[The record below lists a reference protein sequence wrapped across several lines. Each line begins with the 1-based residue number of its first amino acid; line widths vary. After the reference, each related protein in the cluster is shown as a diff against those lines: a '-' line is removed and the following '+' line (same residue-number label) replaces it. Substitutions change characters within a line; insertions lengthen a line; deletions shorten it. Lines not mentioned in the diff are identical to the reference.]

1 MQRLSRNE
9 GWDVPSPQLQR
20 NRSFSSDRNSMPA
33 SLASPPS
40 VAPDPAYI
48 TAAAASQIITSDHQS
63 QIDDWF
69 DENGGK
75 VDSETAVVS
84 PASLTLVNSFLDQ
97 LLFSILACAR
107 STAIFALRPAVAEV
121 LRPRLAK
128 DAIDGADEELQEFL
142 GGGDDDIS
150 VFHDGLESRG
160 KWDLNLAWW
169 RTRLRCMV
177 FTRLGDMEEEDEEI
191 YIDRARLEE
200 ANEDHHRNPRE
211 LDIIS
216 PAAAI
221 FLTSILEFIGE
232 HALMVAGEAAFN
244 RREIR
249 HLRHENEVPSQA
261 EQVVVEDIDMEK
273 LAFNTTLGRLWR
285 SWKKRVRAPSISHSR
300 PISRD
305 FMRRRA
311 ASLSGSPSVSELGDL
326 NHDIDQMPRSSVAEI
341 LREEQEINLP
351 GVSSTEGQ
359 LDSVTRAIELSQ
371 IAASET
377 ICIKERSGIRPR
389 SMLPYTH
396 RLDPED
402 LLRPKYLVST
412 RRQRSSSLPNPK
424 LKPYGH
430 SARGEVLKPT
440 ERPEL
445 ALSQHANQPQAD
457 ENILSL
463 EDEPSLTSDDHV
475 TANPLHTRPNDNL
488 ENQAKQLKPTR
499 NLDSVSSSHP
509 NDSNL
514 LENRAALYAE
524 SMLLSSGDQ
533 VGDRS
538 LALARDNKW
547 VEPAMKASL
556 KSNIPQLEKG
566 DPIDYHSPHYS
577 NSERNARS
585 EKWETHILRDNL
597 IPRNLAIMQGGRI
610 DPAAEPVLQEE
621 GATHEKRS
629 INALYEVAS
638 IPRKEPETT
647 LRANRDVR
655 LSPIKAD
662 TPPSELEYGVA
673 PPLTPLRELVEGAY
687 DSSENSSSISVS
699 QGVSRPEPLFNSPE
713 LTQFIESPIPGS
725 STPPNFSPTIRSPR
739 GNKISELRT
748 ELPPVNT
755 AGADRAAVQRITPS
769 PVLTRDGVSPLV
781 RTSTSSNRPL
791 TSASGTSQFSHKIK
805 TLIGRESTEGSRQ
818 PPLRRTSS
826 EGSGTASDVQVA
838 NAPKAIDRQRSFE
851 QLIKSDE
858 TIQYTLTPKS
868 VRDMEVMICANCLL
882 CAELIKSG
890 FRFHTITTRLAKSQ
904 RDYRSLPLRRV
915 ARARFNPTNNRSH
928 NRFTQG
934 FKWSSVQFFL

>member
-40 VAPDPAYI
+40 VAPDPTYI
-48 TAAAASQIITSDHQS
+48 AAAAASQIITSDHQS

-107 STAIFALRPAVAEV
+107 STAIIALRPAVAEV

-142 GGGDDDIS
+142 GGGDDDDIS
-150 VFHDGLESRG
+150 VFHDGLESRC
-160 KWDLNLAWW
+160 KWDLNLAWR

-177 FTRLGDMEEEDEEI
+177 FTRLGDMEEGDEDI
-191 YIDRARLEE
+191 YIERERLGE
-200 ANEDHHRNPRE
+200 ANEDHQRNPRE

-249 HLRHENEVPSQA
+249 HLRHENEIPSQA

-285 SWKKRVRAPSISHSR
+285 SWKKRVRTPSISHSR

-311 ASLSGSPSVSELGDL
+311 ASLSGSPSVSELGDS
-326 NHDIDQMPRSSVAEI
+326 NHDVDHMPRSSVGET

-351 GVSSTEGQ
+351 GVSST
-359 LDSVTRAIELSQ
+359 DSKLNSGARAVELPQ
-371 IAASET
+371 IAASE
-377 ICIKERSGIRPR
+377 INCMKERSVIRPR
-389 SMLPYTH
+389 SMSLYPH
-396 RLDPED
+396 QLDSGDLTVPEF
-402 LLRPKYLVST
+402 LVLT

-430 SARGEVLKPT
+430 SAQAAVLTST
-440 ERPEL
+440 ERLEL
-445 ALSQHANQPQAD
+445 AQSQNANQHQAD
-457 ENILSL
+457 GNISIL
-463 EDEPSLTSDDHV
+463 EDEPSLIIDDHV
-475 TANPLHTRPNDNL
+475 TADPVHTRPNDQVK
-488 ENQAKQLKPTR
+488 NQAKQVKSTSNP
-499 NLDSVSSSHP
+499 DSITSSHP
-509 NDSNL
+509 NDPNL
-514 LENRAALYAE
+514 LANRDGSKAE
-524 SMLLSSGDQ
+524 SMLLNPDDQ
-533 VGDRS
+533 VGERS
-538 LALARDNKW
+538 FASARDGKW
-547 VEPAMKASL
+547 AEQAMKASL
-556 KSNIPQLEKG
+556 ESNIPQLEKG
-566 DPIDYHSPHYS
+566 DPVDNHSTHS
-577 NSERNARS
+577 SSSETNARS
-585 EKWETHILRDNL
+585 EKSKTHTLRDNF
-597 IPRNLAIMQGGRI
+597 IPRHLAIMQGRGI
-610 DPAAEPVLQEE
+610 DPTAEPVPEE
-621 GATHEKRS
+621 EVARQEKR
-629 INALYEVAS
+629 NVTALYEVVS
-638 IPRKEPETT
+638 IPQREPEVTWRKE
-647 LRANRDVR
+647 LANRDVR
-655 LSPIKAD
+655 LSPTKSN
-662 TPPSELEYGVA
+662 TPPSGFEYGTA

-687 DSSENSSSISVS
+687 DSSENSSSVSVS
-699 QGVSRPEPLFNSPE
+699 QGISRSEQLSNSPE
-713 LTQFIESPIPGS
+713 LTQFAEPPIPGS
-725 STPPNFSPTIRSPR
+725 STPPNFSPTVRSPR
-739 GNKISELRT
+739 GNKTSELRT

-769 PVLTRDGVSPLV
+769 PVLARDGVNPLV

-805 TLIGRESTEGSRQ
+805 TLIRRESTEGSRQ
-818 PPLRRTSS
+818 LLLRRTSS
-826 EGSGTASDVQVA
+826 EGSGTASDGQIA
-838 NAPKAIDRQRSFE
+838 SAPKAFDRQTSFE

-868 VRDMEVMICANCLL
+868 VRDMEVMI
-882 CAELIKSG
+882 
-890 FRFHTITTRLAKSQ
+890 
-904 RDYRSLPLRRV
+904 
-915 ARARFNPTNNRSH
+915 
-928 NRFTQG
+928 
-934 FKWSSVQFFL
+934 

>member
-20 NRSFSSDRNSMPA
+20 NRSFSSDRNSMPT

-48 TAAAASQIITSDHQS
+48 AAAAASQIITTDHQS

-107 STAIFALRPAVAEV
+107 STAIVALRPAVAEV

-128 DAIDGADEELQEFL
+128 DAIDGADEELHEFL
-142 GGGDDDIS
+142 GGGDDDDIS

-160 KWDLNLAWW
+160 KWDLYLSWR

-177 FTRLGDMEEEDEEI
+177 FTRLGDMEEEDEGM
-191 YIDRARLEE
+191 YIEQERLEE
-200 ANEDHHRNPRE
+200 ANEDDQRDPRE

-249 HLRHENEVPSQA
+249 HLRHENDIPSQA
-261 EQVVVEDIDMEK
+261 DQVVVEDVDMEK

-311 ASLSGSPSVSELGDL
+311 ASLSGSPSVSELGDS
-326 NHDIDQMPRSSVAEI
+326 NHDLDHMPRSSVAET
-341 LREEQEINLP
+341 LREEQEINSS
-351 GVSSTEGQ
+351 GVPSTDSK
-359 LDSVTRAIELSQ
+359 LDSVARTIELPQ
-371 IAASET
+371 IAACE
-377 ICIKERSGIRPR
+377 INWMKERSGVRSR
-389 SMLPYTH
+389 SMLLYPH
-396 RLDPED
+396 QLDLGDVTVPEF
-402 LLRPKYLVST
+402 LVST

-430 SARGEVLKPT
+430 SAQGEVLTST
-440 ERPEL
+440 EKLEN
-445 ALSQHANQPQAD
+445 ALSQHANQHQAD
-457 ENILSL
+457 ENISSL
-463 EDEPSLTSDDHV
+463 EDEPSLITDDV
-475 TANPLHTRPNDNL
+475 TADPVHMRPNDHLDNK
-488 ENQAKQLKPTR
+488 AKQVKSTNNPDPVT
-499 NLDSVSSSHP
+499 SSHP

-514 LENRAALYAE
+514 MAFHDDSRAE
-524 SMLLSSGDQ
+524 SMLLNPDDQ
-533 VGDRS
+533 VGERAFS
-538 LALARDNKW
+538 SARDGKW
-547 VEPAMKASL
+547 AEPVIKASL
-556 KSNIPQLEKG
+556 ESDIPQLEKG
-566 DPIDYHSPHYS
+566 YPVDNHSPSS
-577 NSERNARS
+577 NSETNARS
-585 EKWETHILRDNL
+585 EKRKTHTLRENF
-597 IPRNLAIMQGGRI
+597 ISRHLAIMQGGGI
-610 DPAAEPVLQEE
+610 DPTVESVPEE
-621 GATHEKRS
+621 EVARHEKC
-629 INALYEVAS
+629 NVTALYEIAP
-638 IPRKEPETT
+638 IPQREPEATWRKE
-647 LRANRDVR
+647 LANRDVR
-655 LSPIKAD
+655 LSLTKAS
-662 TPPSELEYGVA
+662 TPPSGFEYGTA

-687 DSSENSSSISVS
+687 DSSKNSSSISVGQRS
-699 QGVSRPEPLFNSPE
+699 EPLFNSPE
-713 LTQFIESPIPGS
+713 LTQFTEPPIPVS

-739 GNKISELRT
+739 GNKTSELCT

-755 AGADRAAVQRITPS
+755 AGTDRAAVQRITPS
-769 PVLTRDGVSPLV
+769 PVLARDARDGVNPLV

-818 PPLRRTSS
+818 LPLRRTSS
-826 EGSGTASDVQVA
+826 EGSGTASDGQIA
-838 NAPKAIDRQRSFE
+838 NAPKAFDRQRSFE

-868 VRDMEVMICANCLL
+868 VRDMEVMI
-882 CAELIKSG
+882 
-890 FRFHTITTRLAKSQ
+890 
-904 RDYRSLPLRRV
+904 
-915 ARARFNPTNNRSH
+915 
-928 NRFTQG
+928 
-934 FKWSSVQFFL
+934 

>member
-1 MQRLSRNE
+1 MRSMQRLSRNE

-48 TAAAASQIITSDHQS
+48 AAAAASQIITSDHQS

-75 VDSETAVVS
+75 ADSETAVVS
-84 PASLTLVNSFLDQ
+84 PASLTLVNLFLDQ

-128 DAIDGADEELQEFL
+128 DAIDGADEELQEYL
-142 GGGDDDIS
+142 GGADDDIS

-177 FTRLGDMEEEDEEI
+177 FTRLGDMEEEDEEV

-200 ANEDHHRNPRE
+200 AEEDHHRNPRE

-249 HLRHENEVPSQA
+249 QLRYENEVPSQA

-300 PISRD
+300 PMSRD

-311 ASLSGSPSVSELGDL
+311 ASLSGSPSVSELGDT
-326 NHDIDQMPRSSVAEI
+326 NHDIDQMPRSCVAET
-341 LREEQEINLP
+341 LREEQEMNLP
-351 GVSSTEGQ
+351 GASSTDGKLESG
-359 LDSVTRAIELSQ
+359 TRVIELSQ
-371 IAASET
+371 IATSE
-377 ICIKERSGIRPR
+377 ISCIKERSGIRPR
-389 SMLPYTH
+389 SMLPYPH
-396 RLDPED
+396 HLDPED
-402 LLRPKYLVST
+402 LRVPKYLMST

-424 LKPYGH
+424 LKGYDH
-430 SARGEVLKPT
+430 SARGEVLRST

-445 ALSQHANQPQAD
+445 ALSQHANQLRANG
-457 ENILSL
+457 NILSL
-463 EDEPSLTSDDHV
+463 EDEPSLIIDDHV
-475 TANPLHTRPNDNL
+475 SADSLHTRRNDNL
-488 ENQAKQLKPTR
+488 ENQARQLKSTLNP
-499 NLDSVSSSHP
+499 DSVSSSHP

-514 LENRAALYAE
+514 LVNRADLKAK
-524 SMLLSSGDQ
+524 SMFLNSGNE
-533 VGDRS
+533 VGERS
-538 LALARDNKW
+538 LASVSDNKW
-547 VEPAMKASL
+547 AEPATKASQE
-556 KSNIPQLEKG
+556 SNIPQLENG
-566 DPIDYHSPHYS
+566 DPVDYHSPHCS
-577 NSERNARS
+577 NSKTNSRS
-585 EKWETHILRDNL
+585 EKWETHILPDNL
-597 IPRNLAIMQGGRI
+597 IPRHLASMQGGRI
-610 DPAAEPVLQEE
+610 DPAAEPLPEEE
-621 GATHEKRS
+621 GTTHEKRS
-629 INALYEVAS
+629 ITALYEVAP
-638 IPRKEPETT
+638 IPQREPEATW
-647 LRANRDVR
+647 RANRDVR
-655 LSPIKAD
+655 LSPIKAN
-662 TPPSELEYGVA
+662 TPPSGFEHGAA

-687 DSSENSSSISVS
+687 EPSENSSSILVS
-699 QGVSRPEPLFNSPE
+699 QGVSRSEPLFNSPE
-713 LTQFIESPIPGS
+713 LTQVIEPPIPRS
-725 STPPNFSPTIRSPR
+725 STFPNFSPTIRSPG
-739 GNKISELRT
+739 GNKTAELHT

-769 PVLTRDGVSPLV
+769 PVVARDGINPLV

-791 TSASGTSQFSHKIK
+791 TSASGTSQLSHKIK

-818 PPLRRTSS
+818 LPLRRTSS
-826 EGSGTASDVQVA
+826 EGSGTASDGQIA
-838 NAPKAIDRQRSFE
+838 NAPKVIDRQRSFE

-858 TIQYTLTPKS
+858 TIQFTLTPKS
-868 VRDMEVMICANCLL
+868 VRDMEVMICESFLL
-882 CAELIKSG
+882 CAKLIMSG
-890 FRFHTITTRLAKSQ
+890 VRFHTITTRLAKSQ
-904 RDYRSLPLRRV
+904 RDC
-915 ARARFNPTNNRSH
+915 
-928 NRFTQG
+928 
-934 FKWSSVQFFL
+934 

>member
-20 NRSFSSDRNSMPA
+20 NRSFSSDRNSMPT

-48 TAAAASQIITSDHQS
+48 TAAAASQIITTDHQS

-107 STAIFALRPAVAEV
+107 STAIVALRPAVAEV

-128 DAIDGADEELQEFL
+128 DAIDGADEELHEFL
-142 GGGDDDIS
+142 GGGDDDDIS

-160 KWDLNLAWW
+160 KWDLYLSWR

-177 FTRLGDMEEEDEEI
+177 FTRLGDMEEEDEGI
-191 YIDRARLEE
+191 YIERERLEE
-200 ANEDHHRNPRE
+200 ANEDDQRDPRE

-249 HLRHENEVPSQA
+249 HLRHENDIPSQA
-261 EQVVVEDIDMEK
+261 DQVVVEDVDMEK

-311 ASLSGSPSVSELGDL
+311 ASLSGSPSVSELGDS
-326 NHDIDQMPRSSVAEI
+326 NHDFDHMPRSSVAET
-341 LREEQEINLP
+341 LREEQEINSS
-351 GVSSTEGQ
+351 GVPSTDSK
-359 LDSVTRAIELSQ
+359 LDSGARTIELPQ
-371 IAASET
+371 IAACE
-377 ICIKERSGIRPR
+377 INWMKERSGVRSR
-389 SMLPYTH
+389 SMLLYPH
-396 RLDPED
+396 QLDLGGVTVPEF
-402 LLRPKYLVST
+402 LVST

-430 SARGEVLKPT
+430 SAQGEVLTST
-440 ERPEL
+440 ERLEN
-445 ALSQHANQPQAD
+445 ALSQHANQHQAD
-457 ENILSL
+457 ENISSL
-463 EDEPSLTSDDHV
+463 EDEPSLITDDV
-475 TANPLHTRPNDNL
+475 TADPVHMRPNDHLDNK
-488 ENQAKQLKPTR
+488 AKQVKSTNNPDPVT
-499 NLDSVSSSHP
+499 SSHP

-514 LENRAALYAE
+514 MAFHDDSRAE
-524 SMLLSSGDQ
+524 SMLLNTDDQ
-533 VGDRS
+533 VGERAFS
-538 LALARDNKW
+538 SARDGKW
-547 VEPAMKASL
+547 AEPVIKASL
-556 KSNIPQLEKG
+556 ESNIPQLEKG
-566 DPIDYHSPHYS
+566 YPVDNHSPSS
-577 NSERNARS
+577 NSETNARS
-585 EKWETHILRDNL
+585 EKRKTHTLRENF
-597 IPRNLAIMQGGRI
+597 ISRHLAIMQGGGI
-610 DPAAEPVLQEE
+610 DPTVESVPEE
-621 GATHEKRS
+621 EVARHEKR
-629 INALYEVAS
+629 NVTALYEIAP
-638 IPRKEPETT
+638 IPQREPEATWRKE
-647 LRANRDVR
+647 LANRDVR
-655 LSPIKAD
+655 LSLTKAS
-662 TPPSELEYGVA
+662 TPPSGFEYGTA

-687 DSSENSSSISVS
+687 DSSKNSSSISVG
-699 QGVSRPEPLFNSPE
+699 QGVSRSEPLFNSPE
-713 LTQFIESPIPGS
+713 LTQFTEPPIPVS
-725 STPPNFSPTIRSPR
+725 STPPNFSPTIRSQR
-739 GNKISELRT
+739 GNKTSELCT
-748 ELPPVNT
+748 EFPPVNT
-755 AGADRAAVQRITPS
+755 AGTDRAAVQRITPS
-769 PVLTRDGVSPLV
+769 PVLARDARDGVNPLV

-791 TSASGTSQFSHKIK
+791 TSASGTSQFSLKIK

-818 PPLRRTSS
+818 LPLRRTSS
-826 EGSGTASDVQVA
+826 EGSGTASDGQIA
-838 NAPKAIDRQRSFE
+838 NAPKAFDRQRSFE

-868 VRDMEVMICANCLL
+868 VRDMEVMI
-882 CAELIKSG
+882 
-890 FRFHTITTRLAKSQ
+890 
-904 RDYRSLPLRRV
+904 
-915 ARARFNPTNNRSH
+915 
-928 NRFTQG
+928 
-934 FKWSSVQFFL
+934 

>member
-48 TAAAASQIITSDHQS
+48 AAAAASQIITSDHQC

-69 DENGGK
+69 DENGGR

-107 STAIFALRPAVAEV
+107 STAIVALRPAVAEV

-142 GGGDDDIS
+142 GGGDDDDIS

-160 KWDLNLAWW
+160 KWDLNLAWR

-191 YIDRARLEE
+191 YIERERLED
-200 ANEDHHRNPRE
+200 ANEDHQRNPRE

-249 HLRHENEVPSQA
+249 HLRHENEIPSQA
-261 EQVVVEDIDMEK
+261 EQVVVEDIDVEK

-285 SWKKRVRAPSISHSR
+285 SWKKRVRTPSISHSR

-311 ASLSGSPSVSELGDL
+311 ASLSGSPSVSELGDS
-326 NHDIDQMPRSSVAEI
+326 NHDVDHMPRSSVAET

-351 GVSSTEGQ
+351 GASSADGK
-359 LDSVTRAIELSQ
+359 LDSNGRAIKLPQ
-371 IAASET
+371 IAAGK
-377 ICIKERSGIRPR
+377 INCMKERSGIRPR
-389 SMLPYTH
+389 SMLLHPH
-396 RLDPED
+396 QLDLGDLTVPES
-402 LLRPKYLVST
+402 LVST

-430 SARGEVLKPT
+430 SAQGEVLT
-440 ERPEL
+440 SAERL
-445 ALSQHANQPQAD
+445 DLVLSQPANQHRAD
-457 ENILSL
+457 ENISSL
-463 EDEPSLTSDDHV
+463 EDEPSIIIDDNV
-475 TANPLHTRPNDNL
+475 TPDDVHHTRPNGHL
-488 ENQAKQLKPTR
+488 EKQAKQAKSTNNPDPVT
-499 NLDSVSSSHP
+499 SSHL
-509 NDSNL
+509 NDPNL
-514 LENRAALYAE
+514 LAYRGGLKANP
-524 SMLLSSGDQ
+524 MLLNPDDQ
-533 VGDRS
+533 VGEPS
-538 LALARDNKW
+538 FASARDGKFI
-547 VEPAMKASL
+547 EPARKASL
-556 KSNIPQLEKG
+556 ESNIPQLEKG
-566 DPIDYHSPHYS
+566 DPVDNHSSYS
-577 NSERNARS
+577 SSSETNARS
-585 EKWETHILRDNL
+585 EKWETHTLRDSF
-597 IPRNLAIMQGGRI
+597 IPRHLAIMQGGGI
-610 DPAAEPVLQEE
+610 DPTAEPVPEE
-621 GATHEKRS
+621 EVARHEKR
-629 INALYEVAS
+629 NVTALYEVGS
-638 IPRKEPETT
+638 IAQREPEATWRKELT
-647 LRANRDVR
+647 NRDVR
-655 LSPIKAD
+655 LSPTKAS
-662 TPPSELEYGVA
+662 TPPSGFEYGTA

-699 QGVSRPEPLFNSPE
+699 QGVSRSEPPFTPPD
-713 LTQFIESPIPGS
+713 LTQFTEPPVLGS
-725 STPPNFSPTIRSPR
+725 STPSNFSPTIRSPR
-739 GNKISELRT
+739 GNKASELRT
-748 ELPPVNT
+748 ELPLVNA

-769 PVLTRDGVSPLV
+769 PVLARDGVNPLV

-791 TSASGTSQFSHKIK
+791 TSASGTSQFSLKIK
-805 TLIGRESTEGSRQ
+805 TLIGRESTEGNRQ
-818 PPLRRTSS
+818 LPLRRTSS
-826 EGSGTASDVQVA
+826 EGSGTASDGQIA
-838 NAPKAIDRQRSFE
+838 NSPKTFDRQRSFE

-868 VRDMEVMICANCLL
+868 VRDMEVMI
-882 CAELIKSG
+882 
-890 FRFHTITTRLAKSQ
+890 
-904 RDYRSLPLRRV
+904 
-915 ARARFNPTNNRSH
+915 
-928 NRFTQG
+928 
-934 FKWSSVQFFL
+934 

>member
-1 MQRLSRNE
+1 MQRLSRKE
-9 GWDVPSPQLQR
+9 GWDVPTPQLQR

-48 TAAAASQIITSDHQS
+48 AAAAASQIITNDHQS

-84 PASLTLVNSFLDQ
+84 PASLTLVNLFLDQ

-191 YIDRARLEE
+191 YIDRERLGE
-200 ANEDHHRNPRE
+200 ANEDHRNPRD

-249 HLRHENEVPSQA
+249 YLRHENEVPSQA

-311 ASLSGSPSVSELGDL
+311 ASLSGSPSVSELGDS
-326 NHDIDQMPRSSVAEI
+326 NHDVDQMPRSSVAET
-341 LREEQEINLP
+341 LREEHETHLP
-351 GVSSTEGQ
+351 CVSSTDGKLETG
-359 LDSVTRAIELSQ
+359 TRPVGLPQ

-377 ICIKERSGIRPR
+377 TCIKERSGTRPR
-389 SMLPYTH
+389 SMLPYPH
-396 RLDPED
+396 QLDVED
-402 LLRPKYLVST
+402 PRVPKYLVST

-424 LKPYGH
+424 LKPYDH
-430 SARGEVLKPT
+430 SAPGEVLKST

-445 ALSQHANQPQAD
+445 ALSQLSSQLQAD

-463 EDEPSLTSDDHV
+463 EDEPSLINDDHV
-475 TANPLHTRPNDNL
+475 TAGPLHTCPNDRF
-488 ENQAKQLKPTR
+488 ENQAKQLKSTQNP
-499 NLDSVSSSHP
+499 DSVSSSHP
-509 NDSNL
+509 NDPNL
-514 LENRAALYAE
+514 RANRASLKAE
-524 SMLLSSGDQ
+524 PMFLNSDDQ
-533 VGDRS
+533 VGERS
-538 LALARDNKW
+538 FALARDSKW
-547 VEPAMKASL
+547 PEPAMKASL
-556 KSNIPQLEKG
+556 ESNIPPHEKG
-566 DPIDYHSPHYS
+566 DPVDYHSLHCS
-577 NSERNARS
+577 NSETNARS

-597 IPRNLAIMQGGRI
+597 IPRHLAIEQGGRI
-610 DPAAEPVLQEE
+610 DPTAEPVLEEE
-621 GATHEKRS
+621 GAKHETRS
-629 INALYEVAS
+629 ITALYEVAS
-638 IPRKEPETT
+638 IPQREPEAPW
-647 LRANRDVR
+647 RANRDVR
-655 LSPIKAD
+655 LSPIKAN
-662 TPPSELEYGVA
+662 TPPPGFEYGTA
-673 PPLTPLRELVEGAY
+673 PALTPLRELVEGAY
-687 DSSENSSSISVS
+687 DSSENSSSVSVS
-699 QGVSRPEPLFNSPE
+699 QGVSRSEPLLNSPE
-713 LTQFIESPIPGS
+713 HTQFIESPNPRS
-725 STPPNFSPTIRSPR
+725 STPPNFSPTKRSPR
-739 GNKISELRT
+739 GNKASELHT

-769 PVLTRDGVSPLV
+769 PVLARDGVNPLV

-791 TSASGTSQFSHKIK
+791 TSASGTSQLSHKIK
-805 TLIGRESTEGSRQ
+805 TLIRRESTEGSRQ

-826 EGSGTASDVQVA
+826 EASGTASDGQIT

-868 VRDMEVMICANCLL
+868 VRDMEVMICENCLL
-882 CAELIKSG
+882 CAKLIKSG
-890 FRFHTITTRLAKSQ
+890 VRFHTITTRFAKSQ
-904 RDYRSLPLRRV
+904 RDC
-915 ARARFNPTNNRSH
+915 
-928 NRFTQG
+928 
-934 FKWSSVQFFL
+934 

>member
-48 TAAAASQIITSDHQS
+48 AAAAASQIITSDHQS

-84 PASLTLVNSFLDQ
+84 PASLSLVNLFLDQ

-107 STAIFALRPAVAEV
+107 STTIIALRPAVAEV

-191 YIDRARLEE
+191 YIDRERLEE
-200 ANEDHHRNPRE
+200 ANEDQHRNPRE

-249 HLRHENEVPSQA
+249 HLRNENEVSSQP

-305 FMRRRA
+305 FIRRRA
-311 ASLSGSPSVSELGDL
+311 ASLSGSPSVSELGDS
-326 NHDIDQMPRSSVAEI
+326 NHDVDQMPRSSVAET

-351 GVSSTEGQ
+351 GVSPTNGKLETG
-359 LDSVTRAIELSQ
+359 TRAIELPQ

-377 ICIKERSGIRPR
+377 SYIKERSGIRPR
-389 SMLPYTH
+389 SMLPYSH
-396 RLDPED
+396 PLDLED
-402 LLRPKYLVST
+402 LMVPKYLVST

-424 LKPYGH
+424 LKPYDH
-430 SARGEVLKPT
+430 STQGEVLKST

-445 ALSQHANQPQAD
+445 TLSQHTNQLQAD

-463 EDEPSLTSDDHV
+463 EDEPSLIIDDHV
-475 TANPLHTRPNDNL
+475 TAGPLQTRPNDNL
-488 ENQAKQLKPTR
+488 ENQAKQLKSTHNP
-499 NLDSVSSSHP
+499 DSVSSSHP
-509 NDSNL
+509 NDSIL
-514 LENRAALYAE
+514 LANRAGLKAE
-524 SMLLSSGDQ
+524 SMFLNSDDQ
-533 VGDRS
+533 VGERS
-538 LALARDNKW
+538 FASARDSKW
-547 VEPAMKASL
+547 AEAAMKASL
-556 KSNIPQLEKG
+556 ESNTPQLEKG
-566 DPIDYHSPHYS
+566 DPVDYHSPPCS
-577 NSERNARS
+577 NSETYARA

-597 IPRNLAIMQGGRI
+597 IPRHLAIMQGGRT
-610 DPAAEPVLQEE
+610 DPATEPVSEEE
-621 GATHEKRS
+621 GAKHEKRS
-629 INALYEVAS
+629 ITALDEVAS
-638 IPRKEPETT
+638 IPQREPEATW
-647 LRANRDVR
+647 RANRDVR
-655 LSPIKAD
+655 LSPIKAS
-662 TPPSELEYGVA
+662 TSPSGFEYGTA

-687 DSSENSSSISVS
+687 DSSESSSSISVS
-699 QGVSRPEPLFNSPE
+699 QGVSRSETPFNSPE
-713 LTQFIESPIPGS
+713 HTQFIEPPIPGS

-739 GNKISELRT
+739 GNKASEIRT

-769 PVLTRDGVSPLV
+769 PVLARDGVNPLV
-781 RTSTSSNRPL
+781 RTSTSSNRPT

-826 EGSGTASDVQVA
+826 EGSGTASDGQIA
-838 NAPKAIDRQRSFE
+838 NAPKVTDRQRSFE

-868 VRDMEVMICANCLL
+868 MRDMEVMICENCLL
-882 CAELIKSG
+882 CAKLIKSG
-890 FRFHTITTRLAKSQ
+890 VRFHTITTRLAKSQ
-904 RDYRSLPLRRV
+904 RGY
-915 ARARFNPTNNRSH
+915 
-928 NRFTQG
+928 
-934 FKWSSVQFFL
+934 

>member
-20 NRSFSSDRNSMPA
+20 NRSFSSDRNPMPA

-84 PASLTLVNSFLDQ
+84 PASLTLVNLFLDQ

-107 STAIFALRPAVAEV
+107 STAIHALRPAIAEV

-128 DAIDGADEELQEFL
+128 DAIEGADQELQEFL
-142 GGGDDDIS
+142 GGGDDDMS
-150 VFHDGLESRG
+150 VFHDGLKSRG
-160 KWDLNLAWW
+160 KWDLNLAWR

-191 YIDRARLEE
+191 YINHARLEE
-200 ANEDHHRNPRE
+200 ANEDHHRDLQE

-249 HLRHENEVPSQA
+249 HLRHENEVPSQT

-285 SWKKRVRAPSISHSR
+285 SWKKRVRAPSISQSR

-311 ASLSGSPSVSELGDL
+311 ASLSGSPSASDLGDL
-326 NHDIDQMPRSSVAEI
+326 NHDIDQMPRSFVAET
-341 LREEQEINLP
+341 LREEQEINIP
-351 GVSSTEGQ
+351 GVSLTEGQ
-359 LDSVTRAIELSQ
+359 LKSGTRAIELSQ
-371 IAASET
+371 IAASEN

-396 RLDPED
+396 RLDSEY
-402 LLRPKYLVST
+402 LLAPIYLVST

-430 SARGEVLKPT
+430 SAREEGLKPT
-440 ERPEL
+440 ERPKL
-445 ALSQHANQPQAD
+445 ALSQHDNQPQVD
-457 ENILSL
+457 EYILSFG
-463 EDEPSLTSDDHV
+463 DEQSLTSDEHV
-475 TANPLHTRPNDNL
+475 TADSLHTRPDDNL
-488 ENQAKQLKPTR
+488 ENQAKQLKPTH
-499 NLDSVSSSHP
+499 NPDSVSSSHK
-509 NDSNL
+509 NGSNL
-514 LENRAALYAE
+514 QENHAALKAE
-524 SMLLSSGDQ
+524 SMSLNSGDR

-538 LALARDNKW
+538 LAIGRDNKW

-556 KSNIPQLEKG
+556 ESDIPRLEKG
-566 DPIDYHSPHYS
+566 GPVDYLSPHYS
-577 NSERNARS
+577 NSERIARS
-585 EKWETHILRDNL
+585 EKWETHTLRDNL
-597 IPRNLAIMQGGRI
+597 IPRHLAIMQGGRI
-610 DPAAEPVLQEE
+610 DPAAEPVPEEE

-638 IPRKEPETT
+638 IPQKEPETT
-647 LRANRDVR
+647 LKGNWDVR
-655 LSPIKAD
+655 LYPIKAN
-662 TPPSELEYGVA
+662 TPPTGLEYGVA
-673 PPLTPLRELVEGAY
+673 PPLTPLREFVEGAY
-687 DSSENSSSISVS
+687 DSPKNSSSISVS
-699 QGVSRPEPLFNSPE
+699 QEVSRTEPLFNSPE
-713 LTQFIESPIPGS
+713 PTQSIEPPIPGS
-725 STPPNFSPTIRSPR
+725 STPPNISPTLRSAR
-739 GNKISELRT
+739 ANKKPELRT

-769 PVLTRDGVSPLV
+769 PVLARDAVSPLV

-805 TLIGRESTEGSRQ
+805 TLIRRESTEGNRQ
-818 PPLRRTSS
+818 PPLRTSS
-826 EGSGTASDVQVA
+826 ESSGTASDVQVA
-838 NAPKAIDRQRSFE
+838 NTPKAIDRQRSFE

-868 VRDMEVMICANCLL
+868 VRDMEVVICAKSLL
-882 CAELIKSG
+882 CAKLIKSG
-890 FRFHTITTRLAKSQ
+890 IRFHTITTRLAKSQ
-904 RDYRSLPLRRV
+904 RDY
-915 ARARFNPTNNRSH
+915 
-928 NRFTQG
+928 
-934 FKWSSVQFFL
+934 

>member
-20 NRSFSSDRNSMPA
+20 NRSFSSDRNSMPT

-48 TAAAASQIITSDHQS
+48 TAAAASQIITTDHQS
-63 QIDDWF
+63 QVDDWF

-107 STAIFALRPAVAEV
+107 STAIVALRPAVTEV

-128 DAIDGADEELQEFL
+128 DAIDGADEELHEFL
-142 GGGDDDIS
+142 GGGDDDDIS

-160 KWDLNLAWW
+160 KWDLYLSWR

-177 FTRLGDMEEEDEEI
+177 FTRLGDMEEEDERI
-191 YIDRARLEE
+191 YIERERLEE
-200 ANEDHHRNPRE
+200 ATEDDQRDPRE

-249 HLRHENEVPSQA
+249 HLRHENDIPSQA
-261 EQVVVEDIDMEK
+261 DQVVVEDVDMEK

-311 ASLSGSPSVSELGDL
+311 ASLSGSPSVSELGDS
-326 NHDIDQMPRSSVAEI
+326 NHDFDHMPRSSVAET
-341 LREEQEINLP
+341 LREEQEINSS
-351 GVSSTEGQ
+351 GVPSTDSK
-359 LDSVTRAIELSQ
+359 LDSGARTIELPQ
-371 IAASET
+371 IAACE
-377 ICIKERSGIRPR
+377 INWMKERSGVRSR
-389 SMLPYTH
+389 SMLLYPH
-396 RLDPED
+396 QLDLGDVTVPEF
-402 LLRPKYLVST
+402 LVST

-430 SARGEVLKPT
+430 SAQGEVLTST
-440 ERPEL
+440 ERLEN
-445 ALSQHANQPQAD
+445 ALSQHANQHQAD
-457 ENILSL
+457 ENISSL
-463 EDEPSLTSDDHV
+463 EDEPSLITDDV
-475 TANPLHTRPNDNL
+475 TADPVHMRPNDHLDNK
-488 ENQAKQLKPTR
+488 AKQVKSTNNPDPVT
-499 NLDSVSSSHP
+499 SSHP

-514 LENRAALYAE
+514 MAFHDDSRAE
-524 SMLLSSGDQ
+524 SMLLNPDDQ
-533 VGDRS
+533 VGERAFS
-538 LALARDNKW
+538 SARDGKW
-547 VEPAMKASL
+547 AEPVIKASL
-556 KSNIPQLEKG
+556 ESNIPQLEKG
-566 DPIDYHSPHYS
+566 YPVDNHSPSS
-577 NSERNARS
+577 NSETNARS
-585 EKWETHILRDNL
+585 EKRKTHTLRENF
-597 IPRNLAIMQGGRI
+597 ISRHLAIMQGGGI
-610 DPAAEPVLQEE
+610 DPTVESVPEE
-621 GATHEKRS
+621 EVARHEKR
-629 INALYEVAS
+629 NVTALYEIAP
-638 IPRKEPETT
+638 IPQREPEATWRKE
-647 LRANRDVR
+647 LANRDVR
-655 LSPIKAD
+655 LSLTKAS
-662 TPPSELEYGVA
+662 TPPSGFEYGTA

-687 DSSENSSSISVS
+687 DSSKNSSSISVGE
-699 QGVSRPEPLFNSPE
+699 GVSRSEPLFNSPE
-713 LTQFIESPIPGS
+713 LTQFTEPPIPVS

-739 GNKISELRT
+739 GNKTSELCT

-755 AGADRAAVQRITPS
+755 AGTDRAAVQRITPS
-769 PVLTRDGVSPLV
+769 PVLARDARDGVNPLV

-791 TSASGTSQFSHKIK
+791 TSASGTSQFSLKIK

-818 PPLRRTSS
+818 LPLRRTSS
-826 EGSGTASDVQVA
+826 EGSGTASDGQIA
-838 NAPKAIDRQRSFE
+838 NAPKAFDRQRSFE

-868 VRDMEVMICANCLL
+868 VRDMEVMI
-882 CAELIKSG
+882 
-890 FRFHTITTRLAKSQ
+890 
-904 RDYRSLPLRRV
+904 
-915 ARARFNPTNNRSH
+915 
-928 NRFTQG
+928 
-934 FKWSSVQFFL
+934 

>member
-9 GWDVPSPQLQR
+9 GRDVPSPQLQR

-48 TAAAASQIITSDHQS
+48 SAAAASQIVTSDHQS
-63 QIDDWF
+63 RIGNWF
-69 DENGGK
+69 DENDGK
-75 VDSETAVVS
+75 NDSETAVVS
-84 PASLTLVNSFLDQ
+84 PASLTLVNLFLDQ
-97 LLFSILACAR
+97 LLFSILAGAR
-107 STAIFALRPAVAEV
+107 STAIFALRPAVVEV

-128 DAIDGADEELQEFL
+128 DAIDGADEELREFL
-142 GGGDDDIS
+142 GGGDDDMS

-191 YIDRARLEE
+191 YIDRAQQEE
-200 ANEDHHRNPRE
+200 PNEDHHQNARE
-211 LDIIS
+211 FDIIS

-232 HALMVAGEAAFN
+232 LALIVAGEAAFN
-244 RREIR
+244 RRDIR

-261 EQVVVEDIDMEK
+261 EQLVLEDIDMEK

-326 NHDIDQMPRSSVAEI
+326 NHDIDQMPRSSVAET

-351 GVSSTEGQ
+351 GVSLSEGQ
-359 LDSVTRAIELSQ
+359 LESGTRAMALSQ
-371 IAASET
+371 IAASGT
-377 ICIKERSGIRPR
+377 NCITERSGIRPR

-396 RLDPED
+396 QLDPED
-402 LLRPKYLVST
+402 LLEPKYLVST

-424 LKPYGH
+424 LKPHGH

-440 ERPEL
+440 ERPEP
-445 ALSQHANQPQAD
+445 ALSQQGNQPHVD
-457 ENILSL
+457 GNILSL
-463 EDEPSLTSDDHV
+463 GDEPSLTSDGHV
-475 TANPLHTRPNDNL
+475 KAGLLHTRPNDNL
-488 ENQAKQLKPTR
+488 ENQARQLNPPH
-499 NLDSVSSSHP
+499 NPDSVSSNQP

-514 LENRAALYAE
+514 LENHAALKAG
-524 SMLLSSGDQ
+524 SMFLNSGDQ
-533 VGDRS
+533 VGDHS
-538 LALARDNKW
+538 LALGRDNKW

-556 KSNIPQLEKG
+556 VSNIPQLEKG
-566 DPIDYHSPHYS
+566 GFVDYHSPHDS
-577 NSERNARS
+577 DSERNARS
-585 EKWETHILRDNL
+585 EKLETHTLRDNL
-597 IPRNLAIMQGGRI
+597 IPRHLAIMQRERV
-610 DPAAEPVLQEE
+610 DPAAEPVPEEE
-621 GATHEKRS
+621 GATNEKRS
-629 INALYEVAS
+629 TNAIYEVAS
-638 IPRKEPETT
+638 IPQRGPET
-647 LRANRDVR
+647 AWKGNRDVR
-655 LSPIKAD
+655 LSPIKANS
-662 TPPSELEYGVA
+662 PPSGLEYGVA
-673 PPLTPLRELVEGAY
+673 PPLTPLQELVKGAY
-687 DSSENSSSISVS
+687 DSSKNSSSISVS
-699 QGVSRPEPLFNSPE
+699 QGVSRSEPLINSPE
-713 LTQFIESPIPGS
+713 LTQFIEPPITGS
-725 STPPNFSPTIRSPR
+725 RTPPNFSPTTRSPR
-739 GNKISELRT
+739 GNKTSERRT

-755 AGADRAAVQRITPS
+755 VGADRAAVQRITPS
-769 PVLTRDGVSPLV
+769 PVLARDAVSPLV

-805 TLIGRESTEGSRQ
+805 TFIGRESTEGSRQ

-851 QLIKSDE
+851 QLINSDE
-858 TIQYTLTPKS
+858 TIQYTLTPKN
-868 VRDMEVMICANCLL
+868 VRDMEVMICASCLL
-882 CAELIKSG
+882 CARLIKSG
-890 FRFHTITTRLAKSQ
+890 FRFHTITARLAKSQ
-904 RDYRSLPLRRV
+904 RDY
-915 ARARFNPTNNRSH
+915 
-928 NRFTQG
+928 
-934 FKWSSVQFFL
+934 